1 EENQA
6 GDEIVDDLLQAETD
20 ADAERAHEDRD
31 PGQIEA
37 ERGEREEASDDEQ
50 SISGQVGERVRY
62 TARQLHPRVDV
73 LFEEEHDRAR
83 SEVGAGQYADE
94 RDHVADREIEIAELE
109 MRVEDGRGSRGG
121 GIGEAEACQRDASPD
136 PERHHVERR
145 SQPTMD

>member
-1 EENQA
+1 GPERARADPDPEHGAAEIAELDRVPHLDRALEEENQA

-50 SISGQVGERVRY
+50 GISGQVGERVRY

-73 LFEEEHDRAR
+73 L
-83 SEVGAGQYADE
+83 
-94 RDHVADREIEIAELE
+94 
-109 MRVEDGRGSRGG
+109 
-121 GIGEAEACQRDASPD
+121 
-136 PERHHVERR
+136 
-145 SQPTMD
+145 